1 MEEVELGEGYEKEV
15 LLVLK
20 DGGISGSFRSGRL
33 YVDKQDV
40 KDARSVQD
48 SDNIRSLPRIVGEE
62 VELDESKMKRM
73 KSYIDD
79 ITNAMRKDRMM
90 KAFADKFVKDAQKTL
105 DPRKSLEKVLPD
117 YVPGKDIAKLL
128 NMGEEVKLDENASKG
143 FDSIIKDGGI
153 DKKIFKSK
161 TIIHEKR
168 FNRS

>member
-1 MEEVELGEGYEKEV
+1 MDTVIGIGEEVELGEGYEKEV

-40 KDARSVQD
+40 KDARSVKD

-79 ITNAMRKDRMM
+79 IANAMRKDRMM
-90 KAFADKFVKDAQKTL
+90 KHLQTICKGRTKNSRPK
-105 DPRKSLEKVLPD
+105 KVTR
-117 YVPGKDIAKLL
+117 
-128 NMGEEVKLDENASKG
+128 E
-143 FDSIIKDGGI
+143 GI
-153 DKKIFKSK
+153 
-161 TIIHEKR
+161 TRLCPWQRHCETVEHG
-168 FNRS
+168 

>member
-20 DGGISGSFRSGRL
+20 DAGISGSFRSGRL

-40 KDARSVQD
+40 KDAPSKYQD
-48 SDNIRSLPRIVGEE
+48 SDNIKSLPRIVGEE

-79 ITNAMRKDRMM
+79 IANAMRKDKMM

-128 NMGEEVKLDENASKG
+128 NMGEEVELDENTSRG
-143 FDSIIKDGGI
+143 F
-153 DKKIFKSK
+153 
-161 TIIHEKR
+161 
-168 FNRS
+168 